1 MALVS
6 PPASSANAR
15 ATMRANK
22 GKNTK
27 PELIVRKMLR
37 DAGHPGYRLH
47 WKIRDKAGRV
57 ICKPDICYPGKKIA
71 IFVHGCFWHRCPN
84 CNPPMPKKNRD
95 YWLAKFE
102 DNVARDRL
110 NEQQLRANGWVVL
123 TIWECVAQR
132 VEDQLFIK
140 EFL

>member
-47 WKIRDKAGRV
+47 WTIRDKDGRV

-71 IFVHGCFWHRCPN
+71 IFVHGCFWHRCPR
-84 CNPPMPKKNRD
+84 CA
-95 YWLAKFE
+95 LE
-102 DNVARDRL
+102 RDRRKEAAL
-110 NEQQLRANGWVVL
+110 LDRGWRVH
-123 TIWECVAQR
+123 TIWECDVDGGFRGIALCGGVR
-132 VEDQLFIK
+132 R
-140 EFL
+140 